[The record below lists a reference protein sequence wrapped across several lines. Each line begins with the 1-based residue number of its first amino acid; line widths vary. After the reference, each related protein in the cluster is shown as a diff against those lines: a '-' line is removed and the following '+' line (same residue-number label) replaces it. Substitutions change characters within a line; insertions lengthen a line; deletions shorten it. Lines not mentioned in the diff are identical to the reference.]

1 MTQPISSVCR
11 IWNSS
16 HRGME
21 SRAAPSQRSTKCS
34 LRTAKRRLAS
44 ISASSIPRYRIA
56 RLRRAITRPAMLTI
70 ADLTYRIAGR
80 TLIEGA
86 SAQINAGWKVGLVGR
101 NGAGKS
107 SLLDLIR
114 GARQSDGGEIRLQKD
129 VRIGFVAPEAPGGA
143 HTLAEADTTED
154 PHRIGEIQNR
164 LLEIDAHTA
173 PARAAGIL
181 HGLGFGAQDQ
191 RRPLSEFSGGWRM
204 RVALAAALFSEPDLL
219 LLDEPTN
226 HLDLEAALWL
236 EAFLVR
242 YRRTVILVSHDRR
255 FLDEVV
261 DHILALADRT
271 LAVFN
276 GGYSA
281 YLRQRAEI
289 LVRSRALKARQDA
302 ERAHLQAFIDRFRA
316 KASKARQAQSRV
328 KALEKL
334 VPVSVA
340 NEEAPP
346 AFDFP
351 APTSLRPPLLTL
363 ENASVGYEP
372 GKPVLRRLELRLDPD
387 DRIALLGANGNG
399 KSTLAKLLVGRLA
412 PMSGEAIRAP
422 RLACGFFA
430 QHQIEELEPERTPF
444 DHLAE
449 LMADAPAQTVRAR
462 LARFGLGE
470 DKVFVR
476 ARDLSG
482 GEKARLTLALATHEA
497 PHLLIL
503 DEPTNHLDIEAREAL
518 AEALND
524 FPGAVVLISHDWHL
538 VELVADRLWL
548 VADGTARP
556 FEGDLEDY
564 RRLLLTR
571 DGGDAAPR
579 EGDAPSR
586 RAERRAAA
594 ERRRELAPLRKRVRA
609 AEARVTR
616 LAQELAAIETTLADP
631 VTYAETDGSI
641 PDLLRRQAELRAALE
656 AAEHDWLA
664 AAEALENVG

>member
-1 MTQPISSVCR
+1 
-11 IWNSS
+11 
-16 HRGME
+16 
-21 SRAAPSQRSTKCS
+21 
-34 LRTAKRRLAS
+34 
-44 ISASSIPRYRIA
+44 
-56 RLRRAITRPAMLTI
+56 MLTI
-70 ADLTYRIAGR
+70 TNLTYRIAGR

-101 NGAGKS
+101 NGTGKS
-107 SLLDLIR
+107 TLLDLIR
-114 GARQSDGGEIRLQKD
+114 GERQSDGGEIRLQND
-129 VRIGFVAPEAPGGA
+129 VRIGFVAQEAPGGDMTPLEA
-143 HTLAEADTTED
+143 VLAAADERARLLAEAESTQD
-154 PHRIGEIQNR
+154 PHRIGEVQNR
-164 LLEIDAHTA
+164 LLEIDAHAA

-181 HGLGFGAQDQ
+181 HGLGFGGGDQ
-191 RRPLSEFSGGWRM
+191 QKALSAFSGGWRM
-204 RVALAAALFSEPDLL
+204 RVALAAALFAEPDLL

-236 EAFLVR
+236 ESFLAR

-281 YLRQRAEI
+281 YLCQREAT
-289 LVRSRALKARQDA
+289 LVRNRVLKARQDA
-302 ERAHLQAFIDRFRA
+302 ERARLQAFVDRFRA

-340 NEEAPP
+340 SEEPP
-346 AFDFP
+346 PVFDFP
-351 APTSLRPPLLTL
+351 APASLRPPLLTL
-363 ENASVGYEP
+363 ENAAVGYEP
-372 GKPVLRRLELRLDPD
+372 GKPVLRRLGLRLDPD

-399 KSTLAKLLVGRLA
+399 KSTLARLIGGRMA

-430 QHQIEELEPERTPF
+430 QHQIEELMPESTPF
-444 DHLAE
+444 DHLAA
-449 LMADAPAQTVRAR
+449 LMPDAPAQAVRAR

-518 AEALND
+518 AEALNE

-548 VADGTARP
+548 VADGTVRP
-556 FEGDLEDY
+556 FEGDLEQY

-571 DGGDAAPR
+571 ESGERPPR
-579 EGDAPSR
+579 NGVGSGR

-594 ERRRELAPLRKRVRA
+594 ERRRELEPLRKRVRD
-609 AEARVTR
+609 AEARIAALTK
-616 LAQELAAIETTLADP
+616 ELAAIETTLANP
-631 VTYAETDGSI
+631 VTYPNEGREVA
-641 PDLLRRQAELRAALE
+641 DLLRRQAELRGALE
-656 AAEHDWLA
+656 FAEGDWLA
-664 AAEALENVG
+664 AAEALEDAD